1 LEFVFLQLNIKEV
14 SIVPLLLE
22 DVHFSFVA
30 PQVPEAHEVAGYIII
45 LAFRFVYPVLFVLF
59 AIIGGKF

>member
-1 LEFVFLQLNIKEV
+1 MRWLAMYTTFFISAVF
-14 SIVPLLLE
+14 
-22 DVHFSFVA
+22 
-30 PQVPEAHEVAGYIII
+30 HEYIII